1 MVVDLIS
8 QSGVLNSASS
18 GLALAADVAAR
29 LQRVDT
35 VEIDMRSVVR
45 VTPSFANAFV
55 MTLLAAFSDAFP
67 HRVRPLNAQD
77 FVELAFRQA
86 ADRYARGIRLSSQAR

>member
-18 GLALAADVAAR
+18 GLALAAHVTAR

-55 MTLLAAFSDAFP
+55 MTMLSEFPNAFP
-67 HRVRPLNAQD
+67 QRVRLVHAQELVD
-77 FVELAFRQA
+77 LAFRQA
-86 ADRYARGIRLSSQAR
+86 ADRYARGIRLSSQAS

>member
-1 MVVDLIS
+1 MVVDLIA
-8 QSGVLNSASS
+8 QSDVLNSASR

-29 LQRVDT
+29 LQHVDA
-35 VEIDMRSVVR
+35 VEIDVRAVVR

-55 MTLLAAFSDAFP
+55 MTVLAEFPDALSR
-67 HRVRPLNAQD
+67 RVRFVNAEA

-86 ADRYARGIRLSSQAR
+86 ADRYARGIRLSSQAG